1 MQRARSGSLLA
12 AALLVAA
19 ASALVD
25 ASPGPILR
33 AEPTPAPPGAE
44 PQVIQIVT
52 SLDTQ
57 TLAHELID
65 AYTAT
70 EAWVTSEIAVQ
81 APAQVADAVLGSQ
94 ASLGLL
100 LVPVSS
106 DQGFA
111 PLAAWIDAE
120 AHLIGWEAIVLVTH
134 PLRQT
139 QGWDR
144 NTLAGVL
151 GGEIQDWQELQSGQG
166 AISLLGRAE
175 GAASREALLGYL
187 GLITLS
193 SRVELLPS
201 DAEICRQVASRPLA
215 LGWIGHSAT
224 TDQCQPLPLDGVE
237 PSTQAV
243 QSGEY
248 GARLALVLLVAPHA
262 PPEARAL
269 AVWAASAQGQR
280 IVAQRY
286 VPAS

>member
-100 LVPVSS
+100 LVPISS
-106 DQGFA
+106 DQGFV
-111 PLAAWIDAE
+111 PPAAWENAE

-151 GGEIQDWQELQSGQG
+151 GGEIEDWQELQSGQG
-166 AISLLGRAE
+166 PISLLGRAE

-280 IVAQRY
+280 IVAQRCA
-286 VPAS
+286 PAS

>member
-100 LVPVSS
+100 LVPISS
-106 DQGFA
+106 DQGFV
-111 PLAAWIDAE
+111 PPAAWENAE

-151 GGEIQDWQELQSGQG
+151 GGEIEDWQELQSGQG
-166 AISLLGRAE
+166 PISLLGRAE

-269 AVWAASAQGQR
+269 ADWAASAQGQR
-280 IVAQRY
+280 IVAQSY
-286 VPAS
+286 APAS